1 MSLVRFARPAGVG
14 LMLML
19 MLGTTARAESLATLP
34 IVMDLLPET
43 DVYVDILDAANE
55 VILLDAAE
63 PLDVYGPSGLYLGPV
78 LPGERFFPTDGNG
91 AYRFDIPRI
100 LNFLDL
106 EVPGRTGGRVWSPDW
121 RFDAGTFRKRAAL
134 STSVHA
140 LVDGGA
146 DGADAVVTWKLDGF
160 AGFVFRL
167 ASDDRGLPGA
177 EGRSVPFVG
186 QVYDATLPI
195 YLEPPQKA
203 RRNPIEPSLGP
214 VDVDAAYG
222 TCEGLALGAES
233 MTLTFESNV
242 RGTAHIVCDLD
253 GNGIFDVVGGSDF
266 QVLRPVTQGVNAIVW
281 DGTTAFGE
289 SLPEGSYV
297 CQVLLT
303 VGEHHFVAYDVETSY
318 PGFRYFE
325 SLADG
330 TFRGL
335 PAFWDDGAVQGNDL
349 PMPNGAPSLA
359 TSGPFGLFPGRYE
372 DPADPLA
379 NARAWGSF
387 VDGGKG
393 NEAWLDTFTW
403 IDGVWSAP
411 FALEVFD
418 GVADVDADDLTDA
431 AERCRY
437 GTDPLLPDTDGDGL
451 RDGREARGTGT
462 DPVNPDTDGDC
473 VLDGAEVF
481 VNYAP
486 VDSDGDGLIDPLDG
500 DDDGDGIATRLESC
514 GELDGGLLDGDLAGN
529 DNLDGDGYTNRV
541 DRDSDGDGYT
551 DQREGVGDRDG
562 DGNPDFLDADTVGL
576 AGADLGYAYYAG
588 GCDQSRSTGS
598 RGGYAVAS
606 ILLALAHRRRR

>member
-1 MSLVRFARPAGVG
+1 MMCGPV
-14 LMLML
+14 
-19 MLGTTARAESLATLP
+19 ARAESLATLP

-43 DVYVDILDAANE
+43 DVYVDILDASTE
-55 VILLDAAE
+55 VIQVNGAE

-78 LPGERFFPTDGNG
+78 LPGETFFPTDGNG

-100 LNFLDL
+100 LTVLEL
-106 EVPGRTGGRVWSPDW
+106 EVLGRTGGRVWSPDW
-121 RFDAGTFRKRAAL
+121 RFDAGTFRERGAL

-146 DGADAVVTWKLDGF
+146 DDADAVVTWKLEGF

-167 ASDDRGLPGA
+167 ASDDRGLAGA

-186 QVYDATLPI
+186 QVYEASLPI
-195 YLEPPQKA
+195 YLEPPEKA
-203 RRNPIEPSLGP
+203 RRNPIEPVLGP
-214 VDVDAAYG
+214 VGLDASFG
-222 TCEGLALGAES
+222 DCEGLALGAES
-233 MTLTFESNV
+233 LTLTFESNV
-242 RGTAHIVCDLD
+242 RGTAHIVCDID
-253 GNGIFDVVGGSDF
+253 ENGIFDVVGDSDF
-266 QVLRPVTQGVNAIVW
+266 QILRPVVQGPNTLEW
-281 DGTTAFGE
+281 DGTTAFGDA
-289 SLPEGSYV
+289 LPEGRYA

-330 TFRGL
+330 SFRGL
-335 PAFWDDGAVQGNDL
+335 PAFWDDGLVQGNDL
-349 PMPNGAPSLA
+349 AMPNGAPSLA
-359 TSGPFGLFPGRYE
+359 TSGPFGLYPGRYD

-403 IDGVWSAP
+403 IDAVASEP
-411 FALEVFD
+411 FLLTVFE
-418 GVADVDADDLTDA
+418 GLADQDVDDLTDA

-437 GTDPLLPDTDGDGL
+437 GTDPLLPDSDADGL
-451 RDGREARGTGT
+451 RDGREVRGTGT

-473 VLDGAEVF
+473 VLDGAEVPADY
-481 VNYAP
+481 VAI
-486 VDSDGDGLIDPLDG
+486 DSDGDGLVDPLDG

-514 GELDGGLLDGDLAGN
+514 GELEGGLLDGDLSGN
-529 DNLDGDGYTNRV
+529 DNVDADAYTNRV
-541 DRDSDGDGYT
+541 DRDSDADGYT

-562 DGNPDFLDADTVGL
+562 DGNPDFLDPDTIGL
-576 AGADLGYAYYAG
+576 GGADFGYAYYAG
-588 GCDQSRSTGS
+588 GCDQRGAGS
-598 RGGYAVAS
+598 AAGPGVLAM
-606 ILLALAHRRRR
+606 ALAVLGRRRRR